1 MFMQEACAAV
11 SVEPSRAWPL
21 LLDTDDLPKKKL
33 QTLHRV
39 ESPDEL
45 CYIDFSVSTTGMLTG
60 AKVCLSVCLS
70 VLPSV
75 TCNNNDNSHDY
86 VYGAVIMT
94 KVIARVYPV
103 HLMNVD

>member
-1 MFMQEACAAV
+1 MFMQEACVAV

-60 AKVCLSVCLS
+60 AKVCLSVCPSFRLS
-70 VLPSV
+70 HVIIIIAMTMFMVLS
-75 TCNNNDNSHDY
+75 S
-86 VYGAVIMT
+86 
-94 KVIARVYPV
+94 
-103 HLMNVD
+103 

>member
-1 MFMQEACAAV
+1 MFMQEACVAV

-60 AKVCLSVCLS
+60 AKVCLSVCPSFRLS
-70 VLPSV
+70 HVIITIIAMTMFMVLS
-75 TCNNNDNSHDY
+75 S
-86 VYGAVIMT
+86 
-94 KVIARVYPV
+94 
-103 HLMNVD
+103 